1 MLRDLGRAC
10 GHAIL
15 AVAICVGGCAGAE
28 PVLELGQASPR
39 TDVAAPRVEKMRAT
53 QAVAMVALQPLVG
66 PPAGLAGKI
75 VSKLNEAAL
84 RENIALIVDASFK
97 APTALTGFMIAQ
109 AEPSGVKF
117 TFVWDVFGPGG
128 HRIGRITGEEAIP
141 SGATPGD
148 AWSGVHENAIQ
159 AMAAKVI
166 AGLAA
171 NVPK

>member
-1 MLRDLGRAC
+1 MSRDFGRAC

-15 AVAICVGGCAGAE
+15 AAAICIGGCAGAE
-28 PVLELGQASPR
+28 PVLELGPSSPKTELPATR
-39 TDVAAPRVEKMRAT
+39 TEKMRAT

-117 TFVWDVFGPGG
+117 TFVWDVFGPAGQ
-128 HRIGRITGEEAIP
+128 RIGRITGEEAI
-141 SGATPGD
+141 SSTTAPGD
-148 AWSGVHENAIQ
+148 AWSGIPDNAIQ

-166 AGLAA
+166 AGLAS